1 MPGTRNVDEVH
12 AIPYK
17 IIDAMVHWDSLL
29 REGEGE
35 GIVLGYT

>member
-17 IIDAMVHWDSLL
+17 VIDAMVHWDSL